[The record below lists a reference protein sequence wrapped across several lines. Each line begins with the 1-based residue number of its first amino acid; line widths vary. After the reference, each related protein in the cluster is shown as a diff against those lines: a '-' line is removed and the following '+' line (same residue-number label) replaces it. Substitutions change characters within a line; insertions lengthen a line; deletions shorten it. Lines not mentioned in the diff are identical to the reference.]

1 MLHPIPP
8 RESPFSQGSSSST
21 ECHLPRMHSSIHRM
35 HKHKLAQL
43 IIVSIRVI
51 TFIIELGYRAPR
63 ELHSLII
70 FYLTQLLLDKH
81 KFTNSKKK
89 KKGVRKQT
97 WKGSL
102 RPIKAELNNLV
113 KIHQRS
119 DQIFSHKERLLEAIE
134 DPKVSQEFC

>member
-1 MLHPIPP
+1 MLHLVPP

-21 ECHLPRMHSSIHRM
+21 EFQLPRMHSFIHRM

-63 ELHSLII
+63 ESHSLII

-81 KFTNSKKK
+81 KFTTSKKK
-89 KKGVRKQT
+89 VLSSHSSKFQKTILDLLLDIPKEKK
-97 WKGSL
+97 
-102 RPIKAELNNLV
+102 
-113 KIHQRS
+113 
-119 DQIFSHKERLLEAIE
+119 
-134 DPKVSQEFC
+134 